1 LVNRYSFSGAEDVE
15 FIFAIN
21 KWQLTNNYSAIRAS
35 GVPINFERRAF
46 KEIGFIDSFEVWSQ
60 NL

>member
-21 KWQLTNNYSAIRAS
+21 KSQITNNYSAIRAN
-35 GVPINFERRAF
+35 GVPIVF
-46 KEIGFIDSFEVWSQ
+46 KIEDDINVGFIILNDV
-60 NL
+60 